1 MHFSYS
7 TLFDVPNYQNMPKK
21 IDMKCDF
28 TSKSTS
34 YSLKKDLP
42 LSCPDSILIKSEKD
56 ADSEHLLNGPLT
68 KYISNSLSSS

>member
-1 MHFSYS
+1 
-7 TLFDVPNYQNMPKK
+7 
-21 IDMKCDF
+21 MKCDF